1 MASVVS
7 HPSAPGTLLFSNP
20 HTLPLDAEGNPK
32 LGGSGKRQSLTIKL
46 SRDDGKTW
54 PISRMLEEGASAYS
68 DLAVLE
74 DGTVL
79 CFFEAGSGIDCARF
93 NLEWLEAK

>member
-1 MASVVS
+1 
-7 HPSAPGTLLFSNP
+7 
-20 HTLPLDAEGNPK
+20 
-32 LGGSGKRQSLTIKL
+32 
-46 SRDDGKTW
+46 
-54 PISRMLEEGASAYS
+54 MLEEGASAYS